1 MQHSSTILI
10 VDDQSSAREVLGE
23 LLADDGYTLAFAS
36 SGEEALTKAAELI
49 PDLILL
55 DIMMPGMDGF
65 EVCQHLRADP
75 RLAEV
80 PIIMVTALND
90 HDSRLQGIEAGAD
103 DFVSKPYDLM
113 ELQARVRTIVRLN
126 RYRRLLMERT
136 QRQQAE
142 IEVRRRNYELILLNQ
157 VLTAVAS
164 TLDRQDIMRIACKS
178 LINAFELPYA
188 TAWLLEAE
196 HLQFIDVDECVTPL
210 AALER
215 LKLEADREPGGA
227 DDSGRLI
234 LLANMLLE
242 YLSIT
247 TAPLAIVDEPTDP
260 WLVQFYELMPIY
272 HLNTLLIVP
281 FLIDD
286 RVVGIVE
293 LGSRESRQFSDQDL
307 TLARSIATAIG
318 QALET
323 AQLYEN
329 LRCRADNLEE
339 MVAQRTRELQTE
351 RDRTQAILEA
361 LGDAVFVTD
370 VLGTIQYLN
379 PAAVSL
385 TDFTEEEAIGQDWR
399 LWQSRKTREREDG
412 GAEDQLYAEI
422 LQVVRRGRTW
432 RGEVNNRRKDGMLYD
447 AMLTVA
453 PLFDRDEANELIG
466 FVSVQSNITPL
477 KEAERIR
484 ASHQEREKE
493 AALDRLR
500 HTFLSAVNHE
510 MRTPLALI
518 FQCIELLEDLQLG
531 ELTEDQMD
539 ALTAIRR
546 QSNILSKMVEGLT
559 RVAAFLSKQQTVRPV
574 QAQLEPVF
582 NTILPLAEFKA
593 RSKEITVETDIT
605 PDLPSFPLDVK
616 QMEEALIQLVDNAI
630 KFNRPGGRVRI
641 SARTDGDWVMIAVSD
656 TGVGIEAEQMNKIW
670 EVLEQGVDPVRR
682 AQEGLGLGLV
692 LARYIV
698 EAHRGT
704 IEVETSPGEGSTF
717 TVKLPR
723 TKAKRSERTQ
733 DERNRT

>member
-1 MQHSSTILI
+1 MQHASTILI

-23 LLADDGYTLAFAS
+23 LLADDGHNLAFAS
-36 SGEEALTKAAELI
+36 NGEEALTKAAELI
-49 PDLILL
+49 PDLIML
-55 DIMMPGMDGF
+55 DVMMPGMDGF

-113 ELQARVRTIVRLN
+113 ELQARVRTITRLN

-142 IEVRRRNYELILLNQ
+142 SEVRRRNYELALLNQ
-157 VLTAVAS
+157 VLTAAAS
-164 TLDRQDIMRIACKS
+164 TLDRQDIVRIACRS
-178 LINAFELPYA
+178 LSDAFELPHA
-188 TAWLLEAE
+188 TAWLLEEEE
-196 HLQFIDVDECVTPL
+196 HSQFVDVDEYGTPL

-215 LKLEADREPGGA
+215 LKLEAGPEPDWPDG
-227 DDSGRLI
+227 SGRLI
-234 LLANMLLE
+234 LLADMLLE
-242 YLSIT
+242 HLSIIQT
-247 TAPLAIVDEPTDP
+247 PLAIVDEPADP
-260 WLVQFYELMPIY
+260 WLAQFYELMPI
-272 HLNTLLIVP
+272 HQLQALLIVP
-281 FLIDD
+281 LLIED
-286 RVVGIVE
+286 RMVGIVE
-293 LGSRESRQFSDQDL
+293 LGSKERRQFSDQDL
-307 TLARSIATAIG
+307 TLARSIATAVG

-323 AQLYEN
+323 AQLYAD
-329 LRCRADNLEE
+329 LRRHADKLEE

-351 RDRTQAILEA
+351 RDRTQAILES

-385 TDFTEEEAIGQDWR
+385 TDFSEEEAIGQNWR
-399 LWQSRKTREREDG
+399 LWQSRKTREHQDG
-412 GAEDQLYAEI
+412 GAEDRLYDEI
-422 LQVVRRGRTW
+422 LQVVRRGQTW
-432 RGEVNNRRKDGMLYD
+432 RGEVNNKRKDGMLYD

-453 PLFDRDEANELIG
+453 PLFDRHAANKLIG
-466 FVSVQSNITPL
+466 FASVQSNITPL

-518 FQCIELLEDLQLG
+518 FQCIELLEDFQLG
-531 ELTEDQMD
+531 ELTEEQMD

-546 QSNILSKMVEGLT
+546 QSNILSKMIEGLT

-582 NTILPLAEFKA
+582 NTVLPLAEFKA
-593 RSKEITVETDIT
+593 RSKEITVEADIT
-605 PDLPSFPLDVK
+605 PDLPAFPLDVK

-630 KFNRPGGRVRI
+630 KFNRPGGRVKI
-641 SARTDGDWVMIAVSD
+641 SAQADGDWVTIAVSD
-656 TGVGIEAEQMNKIW
+656 TGVGIEAEQMDKIW

-682 AQEGLGLGLV
+682 AQEGLGLGLG

-704 IEVETSPGEGSTF
+704 IQVETAPGEGSTF

-723 TKAKRSERTQ
+723 TKTRKGKENLR
-733 DERNRT
+733 